1 MYFIDKYFLLQA
13 RNEQNYFFFQTTQ
26 FKLVHGHKEYNTK
39 IVHVYIFYINM

>member
-26 FKLVHGHKEYNTK
+26 FKLVHGHKENN
-39 IVHVYIFYINM
+39 VYIFYINM